1 MSYIDS
7 YLLPVPKANLDAYRV
22 MTEGAGK
29 IWMEHGALAYTE
41 GILDAVDSKLNRGSF
56 SKAAAAVEG
65 QTVAIAFVVFK
76 SREHRDE
83 VSAKVYADP
92 RIAGCDGPAIFDMNR
107 QINAGFK
114 VIANY

>member
-1 MSYIDS
+1 MNYIDS
-7 YLLPVPKANLDAYRV
+7 YLLPVPEKNLDAYRK
-22 MTEGAGK
+22 MAEGAGK

-41 GILDAVDSKLNRGSF
+41 CIADDVFSTLHRGSF
-56 SKAAAAVEG
+56 AKAASAVDGE
-65 QTVAIAFVVFK
+65 TIAIAYVVFR

-92 RIAGCDGPAIFDMNR
+92 RIMDCDGPMIFDMNR

-114 VIANY
+114 IIARY